1 MKSLN
6 MYDKIITT
14 VEYINLKTKGF
25 RPEIGIVLGSGLGG
39 LADCITVQHAISYSE
54 IPNFPVSTV
63 EGHKGQLLFGTI
75 EGHRVVAM
83 QGRFHYYE
91 GYPMSEV
98 AFPIRVMKQLGIQ
111 FLILSNASGGLNP
124 NFKVGDIMI
133 IEDQIHMMPNPLIG
147 PHDERFGER
156 FPDMS
161 EPYDKRLIIL
171 ADTIAQEKGIK
182 VQHGVYCSTS
192 GPTYETPAE
201 CRYFRIIGADAIGMS
216 TTPEVIVARQS
227 KLPVF
232 GLSIISDMGNIY
244 GEEKHIVITHEDVIR
259 EVNAVES
266 QLIVL
271 ITELI
276 RRSSEIKF

>member
-1 MKSLN
+1 

-14 VEYINLKTKGF
+14 VDYLNLKTKNF

-39 LADCITVQHAISYSE
+39 LADGIAVECAIPYSE
-54 IPNFPVSTV
+54 IPNFPISTV
-63 EGHKGQLLFGTI
+63 KGHKGQLLFGAI
-75 EGHRVVAM
+75 AGRRVVAM

-98 AFPIRVMKQLGIQ
+98 IFPIRVMMELGIQ

-124 NFKVGDIMI
+124 DFKVGDIMI
-133 IEDQIHMMPNPLIG
+133 ITDQIHAMVNPLIG
-147 PHDERFGER
+147 VNDDRFGDR

-161 EPYDKRLIIL
+161 EPYDRRLIRL
-171 ADTIAQEKGIK
+171 ADDIAQEKGIEVK
-182 VQHGVYCSTS
+182 HGVYTATS

-201 CRYFRIIGADAIGMS
+201 CRYFRIIGSDAVGMS
-216 TTPEVIVARQS
+216 TTPEVIVARQG

-232 GLSIISDMGNIY
+232 GLSIISDLGNIV
-244 GEEKHIVITHEDVIR
+244 GEEKPTVITHEDVIKA
-259 EVNAVES
+259 VNAVEPK
-266 QLIVL
+266 LIVL